1 MYQRKLNPSI
11 RCPLE
16 HALNMIRGKWNA
28 RIICVLSYYKTLR
41 YTELKNELID
51 VTDTVLATTLK
62 EMIANKLINRR
73 QYNEDNEI
81 LPRVEYSLTD
91 KGHSLV
97 QILENVCSWSRVYSD
112 GENEDLFK
120 QCHTCEHN

>member
-1 MYQRKLNPSI
+1 MYQRKLNPTI

-16 HALNMIRGKWNA
+16 HVLNMIRGKWNA

-41 YTELKNELID
+41 YSDLKNELID
-51 VTDTVLATTLK
+51 VTDTVLASTLK
-62 EMIANKLINRR
+62 EMIENKLINRR

-91 KGHSLV
+91 KGQSLV
-97 QILENVCSWSRVYSD
+97 QILENFCSWSRVHSD
-112 GENEDLFK
+112 SENEDLFK
-120 QCHTCEHN
+120 QCHNCEHI